1 MKEHPRLTL
10 GEDFAQEKSWQ
21 WEDITVLT
29 ARLTLPQTKG
39 ESRREKRFDRY
50 YRALADAYFARCEQ
64 KLLPD
69 AAKTCRA
76 AMARSAPWQ
85 MTAVTLTYRVSAQ
98 TEDAVVFTFE
108 VNDGEGVLR
117 RWEEGWECARSCR
130 FLKRNVVPR
139 LQHKGASAVL
149 GTRRARKGEQPE
161 GAASLVLPQ
170 RAGVRSK
177 GAILSRERMAPLN
190 PQENARGVPLD
201 PRHWQSGA

>member
-10 GEDFAQEKSWQ
+10 GEVFAQEKSWR

-117 RWEEGWECARSCR
+117 RWEEGWECSAFLPLFKAERGSALAR
-130 FLKRNVVPR
+130 
-139 LQHKGASAVL
+139 
-149 GTRRARKGEQPE
+149 
-161 GAASLVLPQ
+161 
-170 RAGVRSK
+170 
-177 GAILSRERMAPLN
+177 
-190 PQENARGVPLD
+190 
-201 PRHWQSGA
+201 

>member
-10 GEDFAQEKSWQ
+10 GEDFAQEKSWR
-21 WEDITVLT
+21 WEGITVLT

-85 MTAVTLTYRVSAQ
+85 ITAVTFTYRVSAQ

-117 RWEEGWECARSCR
+117 RWEEGWECSA
-130 FLKRNVVPR
+130 FLPLFKAER
-139 LQHKGASAVL
+139 GSAL
-149 GTRRARKGEQPE
+149 AT
-161 GAASLVLPQ
+161 
-170 RAGVRSK
+170 
-177 GAILSRERMAPLN
+177 
-190 PQENARGVPLD
+190 
-201 PRHWQSGA
+201 

>member
-1 MKEHPRLTL
+1 MEEHLHLTL
-10 GEDFAQEKSWQ
+10 QEDLVEEKSWQ
-21 WEDITVLT
+21 WEGITVLT

-50 YRALADAYFARCEQ
+50 YHALADAYFARCEQ

-108 VNDGEGVLR
+108 VNDGESVLR
-117 RWEEGWECARSCR
+117 RWEEGWECSA
-130 FLKRNVVPR
+130 FLPLFKAER
-139 LQHKGASAVL
+139 GSAL
-149 GTRRARKGEQPE
+149 AT
-161 GAASLVLPQ
+161 
-170 RAGVRSK
+170 
-177 GAILSRERMAPLN
+177 
-190 PQENARGVPLD
+190 
-201 PRHWQSGA
+201 

>member
-21 WEDITVLT
+21 WQDITVLT
-29 ARLTLPQTKG
+29 ARLTLPKTKG

-85 MTAVTLTYRVSAQ
+85 KAALTLTYCVSTQ
-98 TEDAVVFTFE
+98 TEEALILAFAVK
-108 VNDGEGVLR
+108 DGEEVLR
-117 RWEEGWECARSCR
+117 HWEEGWERSA
-130 FLKRNVVPR
+130 FLPLFKR
-139 LQHKGASAVL
+139 
-149 GTRRARKGEQPE
+149 E
-161 GAASLVLPQ
+161 
-170 RAGVRSK
+170 
-177 GAILSRERMAPLN
+177 M
-190 PQENARGVPLD
+190 
-201 PRHWQSGA
+201 

>member
-1 MKEHPRLTL
+1 MQQFEVPIKVPVDPDANTTDLLVDRVAKTPDSALFSIPT
-10 GEDFAQEKSWQ
+10 GDGQ

-29 ARLTLPQTKG
+29 ACLTLPQTKG

-117 RWEEGWECARSCR
+117 RWEEGWECSA
-130 FLKRNVVPR
+130 FLPLFKAER
-139 LQHKGASAVL
+139 GSAL
-149 GTRRARKGEQPE
+149 AT
-161 GAASLVLPQ
+161 
-170 RAGVRSK
+170 
-177 GAILSRERMAPLN
+177 
-190 PQENARGVPLD
+190 
-201 PRHWQSGA
+201 

>member
-1 MKEHPRLTL
+1 M
-10 GEDFAQEKSWQ
+10 
-21 WEDITVLT
+21 
-29 ARLTLPQTKG
+29 TLPKTKG

-108 VNDGEGVLR
+108 VNDGESVLR
-117 RWEEGWECARSCR
+117 RWEEGWECSA
-130 FLKRNVVPR
+130 FLPLFKTE
-139 LQHKGASAVL
+139 QESVL
-149 GTRRARKGEQPE
+149 SP
-161 GAASLVLPQ
+161 
-170 RAGVRSK
+170 
-177 GAILSRERMAPLN
+177 
-190 PQENARGVPLD
+190 
-201 PRHWQSGA
+201 

>member
-76 AMARSAPWQ
+76 AMVRSAPWQ

-117 RWEEGWECARSCR
+117 HWEEGWDC
-130 FLKRNVVPR
+130 
-139 LQHKGASAVL
+139 SAVL
-149 GTRRARKGEQPE
+149 PHFKSEPGSAHATKARERRFGHPAGAEGGSSPKGLRLWSSRSVRECAVRGPFSFAKENGPFAPAARRRHIPPRCARK
-161 GAASLVLPQ
+161 
-170 RAGVRSK
+170 
-177 GAILSRERMAPLN
+177 I
-190 PQENARGVPLD
+190 
-201 PRHWQSGA
+201 

>member
-76 AMARSAPWQ
+76 AMALRPMADDGG
-85 MTAVTLTYRVSAQ
+85 
-98 TEDAVVFTFE
+98 DAYLPRKRA
-108 VNDGEGVLR
+108 DGGCGRFYLR
-117 RWEEGWECARSCR
+117 G
-130 FLKRNVVPR
+130 K
-139 LQHKGASAVL
+139 
-149 GTRRARKGEQPE
+149 
-161 GAASLVLPQ
+161 
-170 RAGVRSK
+170 
-177 GAILSRERMAPLN
+177 
-190 PQENARGVPLD
+190 
-201 PRHWQSGA
+201 

>member
-76 AMARSAPWQ
+76 AMARSAPYKS
-85 MTAVTLTYRVSAQ
+85 LGS
-98 TEDAVVFTFE
+98 
-108 VNDGEGVLR
+108 R
-117 RWEEGWECARSCR
+117 RIP
-130 FLKRNVVPR
+130 F
-139 LQHKGASAVL
+139 
-149 GTRRARKGEQPE
+149 
-161 GAASLVLPQ
+161 
-170 RAGVRSK
+170 
-177 GAILSRERMAPLN
+177 SRELYIEREDFMEEPPRKYFRLFQGN
-190 PQENARGVPLD
+190 EERLMNAYFVKCTGF
-201 PRHWQSGA
+201 

>member
-1 MKEHPRLTL
+1 MAGHYRPDRPLDAA
-10 GEDFAQEKSWQ
+10 EDK
-21 WEDITVLT
+21 
-29 ARLTLPQTKG
+29 R

-108 VNDGEGVLR
+108 VNDGESVLR
-117 RWEEGWECARSCR
+117 RWEEGWECSA
-130 FLKRNVVPR
+130 FLPLFKTE
-139 LQHKGASAVL
+139 QESVL
-149 GTRRARKGEQPE
+149 SP
-161 GAASLVLPQ
+161 
-170 RAGVRSK
+170 
-177 GAILSRERMAPLN
+177 
-190 PQENARGVPLD
+190 
-201 PRHWQSGA
+201 

>member
-29 ARLTLPQTKG
+29 AHLTLPQTKG

-69 AAKTCRA
+69 AAKTCHA

-85 MTAVTLTYRVSAQ
+85 MTAVTLTYSVSAQ
-98 TEDAVVFTFE
+98 TENAVILAFE
-108 VNDGEGVLR
+108 AKSGESVLR
-117 RWEEGWECARSCR
+117 RWEEGWERSA
-130 FLKRNVVPR
+130 FLP
-139 LQHKGASAVL
+139 LL
-149 GTRRARKGEQPE
+149 RAER
-161 GAASLVLPQ
+161 AAL
-170 RAGVRSK
+170 
-177 GAILSRERMAPLN
+177 REK
-190 PQENARGVPLD
+190 
-201 PRHWQSGA
+201 

>member
-29 ARLTLPQTKG
+29 ARLTLPQTNG

-76 AMARSAPWQ
+76 AMACSAPWQ

-117 RWEEGWECARSCR
+117 RWEEGWECSA
-130 FLKRNVVPR
+130 FLPLFKAER
-139 LQHKGASAVL
+139 GSAL
-149 GTRRARKGEQPE
+149 AT
-161 GAASLVLPQ
+161 
-170 RAGVRSK
+170 
-177 GAILSRERMAPLN
+177 
-190 PQENARGVPLD
+190 
-201 PRHWQSGA
+201 

>member
-76 AMARSAPWQ
+76 AMARSAPCRCGGD
-85 MTAVTLTYRVSAQ
+85 AYLRVSAQ

-117 RWEEGWECARSCR
+117 RWEEGWECSA
-130 FLKRNVVPR
+130 FLPLFKAER
-139 LQHKGASAVL
+139 GSAL
-149 GTRRARKGEQPE
+149 AT
-161 GAASLVLPQ
+161 
-170 RAGVRSK
+170 
-177 GAILSRERMAPLN
+177 
-190 PQENARGVPLD
+190 
-201 PRHWQSGA
+201 

>member
-117 RWEEGWECARSCR
+117 RWEEGWECSAFRR

-139 LQHKGASAVL
+139 LQDKRASAVL
-149 GTRRARKGEQPE
+149 GTPAGAEG
-161 GAASLVLPQ
+161 GAA
-170 RAGVRSK
+170 R
-177 GAILSRERMAPLN
+177 
-190 PQENARGVPLD
+190 RGCVFGSPAACGSA
-201 PRHWQSGA
+201 Q

>member
-10 GEDFAQEKSWQ
+10 GEDFAQEKSWR

-76 AMARSAPWQ
+76 AMDQ
-85 MTAVTLTYRVSAQ
+85 
-98 TEDAVVFTFE
+98 
-108 VNDGEGVLR
+108 
-117 RWEEGWECARSCR
+117 R
-130 FLKRNVVPR
+130 FLGNGKSAGQRIAFYADKNVF
-139 LQHKGASAVL
+139 
-149 GTRRARKGEQPE
+149 
-161 GAASLVLPQ
+161 
-170 RAGVRSK
+170 
-177 GAILSRERMAPLN
+177 
-190 PQENARGVPLD
+190 
-201 PRHWQSGA
+201 

>member
-1 MKEHPRLTL
+1 M
-10 GEDFAQEKSWQ
+10 
-21 WEDITVLT
+21 
-29 ARLTLPQTKG
+29 TLPQTKG

-76 AMARSAPWQ
+76 AMVRSAPWQ

-117 RWEEGWECARSCR
+117 RWEEGWECSA
-130 FLKRNVVPR
+130 FLPLFKAER
-139 LQHKGASAVL
+139 GSAL
-149 GTRRARKGEQPE
+149 AT
-161 GAASLVLPQ
+161 
-170 RAGVRSK
+170 
-177 GAILSRERMAPLN
+177 
-190 PQENARGVPLD
+190 
-201 PRHWQSGA
+201 

>member
-64 KLLPD
+64 KNFSC
-69 AAKTCRA
+69 AAASCRE

-85 MTAVTLTYRVSAQ
+85 KTALTLTYRVSTQ
-98 TEDAVVFTFE
+98 TEEALILAFAVK
-108 VNDGEGVLR
+108 DGEEVLR
-117 RWEEGWECARSCR
+117 HWEEGWERSA
-130 FLKRNVVPR
+130 FLPLFKR
-139 LQHKGASAVL
+139 
-149 GTRRARKGEQPE
+149 E
-161 GAASLVLPQ
+161 
-170 RAGVRSK
+170 
-177 GAILSRERMAPLN
+177 M
-190 PQENARGVPLD
+190 
-201 PRHWQSGA
+201 